1 MSKAEMIEYLSGP
14 YLNTRW
20 GKYKKAQLYAIFLK
34 TVARLGGR

>member
-14 YLNTRW
+14 YPWVRW
-20 GKYKKAQLYAIFLK
+20 QKYPKAQLYAIFIK